1 VYIIWYLGT
10 IIPYYN
16 TASRKKMPPYENGSG
31 LESQLLRALIIGPIL
46 ADILNEVA
54 FPTALLP
61 MRITSKMRWLI
72 SRGISMKIKGEHN
85 DIRRVV

>member
-1 VYIIWYLGT
+1 
-10 IIPYYN
+10 
-16 TASRKKMPPYENGSG
+16 MPPYENGSG
-31 LESQLLRALIIGPIL
+31 LESQLLRALIIGPVL
-46 ADILNEVA
+46 AYILNEVA

-72 SRGISMKIKGEHN
+72 SRGGMSMKIPGKQN